1 MNRLVKDG
9 SRVSFHNPLIVDEN
23 FLRENHGVLFI
34 FGDNSR
40 RFGKGGAAKL
50 RNEPNAIGFITK
62 KYPSN
67 DESSFYNLKD
77 YPTVFEDEKLRLLK
91 IIEENKRSWILISKL
106 GGGLA
111 NKYGIFENII
121 EPWLES
127 LEKYKNVI
135 LLY

>member
-1 MNRLVKDG
+1 MNRLVKNNE
-9 SRVSFHNPLIVDEN
+9 RISFHIPFMVNQE
-23 FLRENHGVLFI
+23 FLRENLHVLFV

-50 RNEPNAIGFITK
+50 RNEPNAIGFVTK

-67 DESSFYNLKD
+67 EDSSFYKLDD
-77 YPTVFEDEKLRLLK
+77 YPAVFEEEKRRLEK
-91 IIEENKRSWILISKL
+91 IIERNPNNWILISKL

-111 NKYGIFENII
+111 NKYNIFENII

-127 LEKYKNVI
+127 LSKYKNVI

>member
-9 SRVSFHNPLIVDEN
+9 SRVSFHNPLIIDEN

-77 YPTVFEDEKLRLLK
+77 YPTVFEDEKRRLLK
-91 IIEENKRSWILISKL
+91 IIKENKRSWILISKL

>member
-1 MNRLVKDG
+1 MNRLVKNG
-9 SRVSFHNPLIVDEN
+9 LRVSFHNPLIVDEN
-23 FLRENHGVLFI
+23 FLRENHNILFI

-121 EPWLES
+121 QPWLES

>member
-9 SRVSFHNPLIVDEN
+9 SRVSFHNPLIIDEN
-23 FLRENHGVLFI
+23 FLRENHSVLFI

-77 YPTVFEDEKLRLLK
+77 YPTVFEDEKQRLLK

-121 EPWLES
+121 SPWLES